1 MTMPETIALAIWI
14 LMKLFALGA
23 GIGAAIVGIVLML
36 RRLDRLEV
44 ETYTHAGPGL
54 PLSRSRVRVLSM
66 HDGKPGIE
74 TELDRIRKAGGV

>member
-1 MTMPETIALAIWI
+1 MWDLIIFAIWT

-23 GIGAAIVGIVLML
+23 GIGAAIVGIVLAL

-44 ETYTHAGPGL
+44 ETYTPAGPGL
-54 PLSRSRVRVLSM
+54 PLSRSRVRELSM